1 VSINLPPP
9 PPSSSSGKGCLKA
22 AGIGC
27 GALVVLVVLAMVGSF
42 FWLNGNKEEFSAG
55 VSKGKAEGQRFG
67 PATDEAGCETEAKR
81 RAGEARSFGGQME
94 IGAFFRACLESSRE
108 TPGYCADVPPPT
120 AIRRSVTWQTA
131 RCSGDVN
138 CGKVVPIILTYCAEG
153 RPKLP
158 GVRDSTGASAQ
169 AADSAAPDSAGY

>member
-55 VSKGKAEGQRFG
+55 MEKGVAEGRRFG
-67 PATDEAGCETEAKR
+67 PAADEAGCETEAKR
-81 RAGEARSFGGQME
+81 RVGEGSSLGGQME
-94 IGAFFRACLESSRE
+94 IGAFFRACLETSRE

-138 CGKVVPIILTYCAEG
+138 CIKVVPVMQTYCTEG

-158 GVRDSTGASAQ
+158 GVRDSTVAP
-169 AADSAAPDSAGY
+169 AADSAGTDSAGY